1 MSQPTLDR
9 ASLQTRFEA
18 FKAQNLNLNM
28 TRGKPSPE
36 QLDLANGM
44 LDVVSSDDFTAADG
58 TDARNYGGLNG
69 LAAAE
74 ALFADY
80 MEVSPSELMM
90 GGNSSL
96 ALMHDTLVRAVLF
109 GTVDSPQPW
118 HKEEKISFLCPVPG
132 YDRHF
137 AVCELLGITMIP
149 VAMNNDG
156 PDIDT
161 VEALVQDEPSIR
173 GMWCVPKYS
182 NPGGQTYS
190 DEVVDRLA
198 AMPTAAPDFR
208 IMWDNAYAVHHLTD
222 DPPQLKNMLRA
233 CEAAG
238 NPERVYMF
246 GSTSKIS
253 LAGAGVAMLAAS
265 ERNINALRK
274 QRAVQTI
281 GVDKL
286 NQLRHVRFFKDM
298 DGIRTHMKGHATLL
312 KPKFDAV
319 DAVLTRELAGQDV
332 AIWSKP
338 QGGYFVSLDTRP
350 GLAKRVV
357 ALAEEAGVKLT
368 PAGATQPYGD
378 DPEDTN
384 IRLAPSFPSLAEVE
398 QAMEVVAV
406 AILLASSEQA

>member
-1 MSQPTLDR
+1 MSSSTLDL
-9 ASLQTRFEA
+9 ASLQVRFDA

-44 LDVVSSDDFTAADG
+44 LDVVSSSDFTAADG

-69 LAAAE
+69 LTAAE
-74 ALFADY
+74 ALFAEY
-80 MEVSPSELMM
+80 MEVSPSELIM

-96 ALMHDTLVRAVLF
+96 AIMHDTLVRAVLF
-109 GTVDSPQPW
+109 GTVDSPKPW
-118 HKEEKISFLCPVPG
+118 HKEDKISFLCPVPG

-137 AVCELLGITMIP
+137 AVCELLGIHMMP
-149 VAMNNDG
+149 VPMNADG
-156 PDIDT
+156 PHMDT
-161 VEALVQDEPSIR
+161 VEALVRDDPSIR

-190 DEVVDRLA
+190 DEVINRLA
-198 AMPTAAPDFR
+198 AMPTAAADFR
-208 IMWDNAYAVHHLTD
+208 IMWDNAYAVHHLVS
-222 DPPQLKNMLRA
+222 DPPHLKNMLRA
-233 CEAAG
+233 CESAG

-265 ERNINALRK
+265 ERNISALRK

-286 NQLRHVRFFKDM
+286 NQLRHVRFFNDM
-298 DGIRTHMKGHATLL
+298 NGIHTHMTGHAALL
-312 KPKFDAV
+312 KPKFEAV
-319 DAVLTRELAGQDV
+319 DAVLTRELAEHNV
-332 AIWSKP
+332 ATWSKP

-368 PAGATQPYGD
+368 PAGATQPYGN

-398 QAMEVVAV
+398 QAMEAVAV
-406 AILLASSEQA
+406 AVLLASST

>member
-1 MSQPTLDR
+1 
-9 ASLQTRFEA
+9 
-18 FKAQNLNLNM
+18 
-28 TRGKPSPE
+28 
-36 QLDLANGM
+36 
-44 LDVVSSDDFTAADG
+44 
-58 TDARNYGGLNG
+58 
-69 LAAAE
+69 
-74 ALFADY
+74 
-80 MEVSPSELMM
+80 
-90 GGNSSL
+90 
-96 ALMHDTLVRAVLF
+96 
-109 GTVDSPQPW
+109 
-118 HKEEKISFLCPVPG
+118 
-132 YDRHF
+132 
-137 AVCELLGITMIP
+137 
-149 VAMNNDG
+149 
-156 PDIDT
+156 
-161 VEALVQDEPSIR
+161 
-173 GMWCVPKYS
+173 
-182 NPGGQTYS
+182 
-190 DEVVDRLA
+190 
-198 AMPTAAPDFR
+198 
-208 IMWDNAYAVHHLTD
+208 
-222 DPPQLKNMLRA
+222 
-233 CEAAG
+233 
-238 NPERVYMF
+238 MF

-265 ERNINALRK
+265 ERNMSALRQ

-286 NQLRHVRFFKDM
+286 NQLRHLRFFKGM